1 MQVQRAGQSMND
13 VQNSPDFRKITLD
26 EAGIKDLQYPVTL
39 LDRANE
45 KQRTVATISMSVEL
59 PHHFK
64 GTHMSRFVEVL
75 ARHTCEFDGRTIPA
89 ILAELR
95 QVLDAESARMTVSF
109 PYFLEKEA
117 PVTGITAK
125 MNYQC
130 SFYGQSG
137 PGGEDFVLG
146 VTVPVSSLC
155 PCSREISGYGAHNQ
169 RGHIMIEVRS
179 LPDEKGTPMLVWIE
193 ELIEIAESSASSP
206 LYSLLKRPDE
216 KYVTELAYD
225 NPVFV
230 EDMVRNAGEQ
240 LMQDERLTWFQVTA
254 ENQESIHNHTAYAR
268 FEWNR
273 DGGN

>member
-1 MQVQRAGQSMND
+1 MQVQRAGRYMND
-13 VQNSPDFRKITLD
+13 VQNSPDFRNITLD

-39 LDRANE
+39 LDMANE
-45 KQRTVATISMSVEL
+45 KQRTVAAISMSVEL

-75 ARHTCEFDGRTIPA
+75 AGHTCEFDGRTIPA
-89 ILAELR
+89 ILAELK
-95 QVLDAESARMTVSF
+95 QVLDAQSARMTVSF
-109 PYFLEKEA
+109 PYFLEKKA
-117 PVTGITAK
+117 PVTGIAAK
-125 MNYQC
+125 MSYQC
-130 SFYGQSG
+130 TFYGRSG
-137 PGGEDFVLG
+137 PAGEDFVLS

-155 PCSREISGYGAHNQ
+155 PCSREISDYGAHNQ
-169 RGHIMIEVRS
+169 RGHITIEVRS
-179 LPDEKGTPMLVWIE
+179 LTDENGIPVIVWIE

-206 LYSLLKRPDE
+206 VYSVLKRPDE
-216 KYVTELAYD
+216 KYVTELAFD

-230 EDMVRNAGEQ
+230 EDMVRNVAEK
-240 LMQDERLTWFQVTA
+240 LMEDERLTWFQVTA